1 MQSGPGSNASVLME
15 NKNSTYSVTRDQ
27 LLAQTTARRELEEK
41 EILAGIQEFNA
52 QVETESKKITI
63 LHPEDH
69 LIIVGDET
77 AEMRILPSRPD
88 LVKYYFLVHWAGAF
102 GTWTAWFINQH
113 QDFPQIDLLLHRSS
127 NIVNRVDW
135 KDEPAEDTKI
145 LHYNLPGIYWDFAK
159 QEKFE
164 DYLAEM
170 PYATK
175 TYTIVRNHRM
185 SKCIIRPYDDH
196 GYTLVVDRVMEEQD
210 PRCLGII
217 GMQTTPK
224 YFPMMARRLA
234 ELKELSYDEALK
246 WVISRE
252 HTQMKRYHRVQR
264 SASNPPPTHWVN
276 IGKLLE
282 YDEAEYDRLLAFMD
296 QPKLDNWR
304 ELVDIANTDIWN
316 RYR

>member
-1 MQSGPGSNASVLME
+1 MANQDAG
-15 NKNSTYSVTRDQ
+15 KTYSVTREE
-27 LLAQTTARRELEEK
+27 LLKKTEVRREREQEEIMRSLEE
-41 EILAGIQEFNA
+41 FNK
-52 QVETESKKITI
+52 QLQDESKKITI

-69 LIIVGDET
+69 VILVGEET
-77 AEMRILPSRPD
+77 EELRIFPSRPD

-113 QDFPQIDLLLHRSS
+113 QDFPQIDLLLHRTS
-127 NIVNRVDW
+127 NIVNRVEW
-135 KDEPAEDTKI
+135 KDEPTEDKQI

-175 TYTIVRNHRM
+175 TYTVVRNHRM

-196 GYTLVVDRVMEEQD
+196 GYTLVVDRVMEERD

-234 ELKELSYDEALK
+234 ELKEVSYDEALE

-252 HTQMKRYHRVQR
+252 RTQMKRYHMVQR
-264 SASNPPPTHWVN
+264 LRENPPPTHWVN
-276 IGKLLE
+276 IGRLLE

-296 QPKLDNWR
+296 QPKLENWR
-304 ELVDIANTDIWN
+304 ELVDIANNDIWN

>member
-1 MQSGPGSNASVLME
+1 MDETTSGTS
-15 NKNSTYSVTRDQ
+15 YSVTQEQ
-27 LLAQTTARRELEEK
+27 LLAQTLARREREAQEIQQDIEKFNQKLE
-41 EILAGIQEFNA
+41 A
-52 QVETESKKITI
+52 ESKKITI
-63 LHPEDH
+63 LHPDDH
-69 LIIVGDET
+69 IVIVGEET
-77 AEMRILPSRPD
+77 EELRILPSRPD

-127 NIVNRVDW
+127 NIVNRVEW
-135 KDEPAEDTKI
+135 ADEPAEEKQI

-170 PYATK
+170 PYATR

-196 GYTLVVDRVMEEQD
+196 GYTLVVDRVMQQPD
-210 PRCLGII
+210 PKCLGII

-234 ELKELSYDEALK
+234 ELKEMSYDQALK

-264 SASNPPPTHWVN
+264 TEPNPPPTHWVN
-276 IGKLLE
+276 IGRLLE

-296 QPKLDNWR
+296 QPKLENWR
-304 ELVDIANTDIWN
+304 QLVDIANEDIWN